1 MQRYNNVYKRIMR
14 LSISVI
20 LMLGM
25 TACKTEVKEPTKTQS
40 PTTMAETK
48 EEITEGIDQE
58 SFAQE
63 TATME
68 MDTVGES
75 SAEETVTEVVS
86 TEDSSEEV
94 TATEEV
100 ITESAT
106 TEPVTTEPT
115 TTEPVTT
122 EATTTEAS
130 TTEAPVP
137 QNIHVKVKGNH
148 YIGDVLSA
156 SDFTITITMSDGS
169 TRKNPAGWSAD
180 KLYLEHSVNEI
191 TVTYQGL
198 STTVIV
204 NAAERPVE
212 TQAPVP
218 EESSTEGSVTES
230 SSQQP
235 TQDQGSS
242 NDGMELRRSAA
253 EEAFRI
259 QNDLIVQN
267 GGTPLQWSETY
278 YQQACQRA
286 KEIVTNFSHD
296 GFYNTTAYAENIAM
310 GSYDANVMVQ
320 AWYNSDGH
328 RNNMLHGW
336 GYGAIA
342 CYGDHWVALF
352 GPTPG

>member
-1 MQRYNNVYKRIMR
+1 MQRYNNVYKRIMG

-25 TACKTEVKEPTKTQS
+25 TACKTVVKEPTKTQS

-48 EEITEGIDQE
+48 EEITEEMDQE
-58 SFAQE
+58 SFSQE

-75 SAEETVTEVVS
+75 SAEETVTEVVA
-86 TEDSSEEV
+86 TEVSSEEV
-94 TATEEV
+94 VTTEE
-100 ITESAT
+100 II
-106 TEPVTTEPT
+106 TEPVTAEP
-115 TTEPVTT
+115 
-122 EATTTEAS
+122 ATTEAS

-137 QNIHVKVKGNH
+137 QSIHANVKGNH